1 MGLVNLRNANVL
13 ILSASAPLANEIKLL
28 LEKNKYKGVQ
38 SVSSVPEALQ
48 LIKSLKTDILIT
60 DNDLGATK
68 IEDLLPAISKAFP
81 KLKGVVLKS
90 KEKGESDYL
99 SFSEISCPVNS
110 TNLIKLLEQ
119 AMMEKMGIAVSTVA
133 IDIKY

>member
-13 ILSASAPLANEIKLL
+13 VLSASSTLANEIKIL
-28 LEKNKYKGVQ
+28 LEKNKYKGVK
-38 SVSSVPEALQ
+38 SVTSVPEALQ
-48 LIKSLKTDILIT
+48 LIRTLKTDILIT

-68 IEDLLPAISKAFP
+68 IDDLLMAIRKAFP
-81 KLKGVVLKS
+81 KLKVVVLNS

-99 SFSEISCPVNS
+99 SFAEISYPVNTS
-110 TNLIKLLEQ
+110 HLIKLLEQ
-119 AMMEKMGIAVSTVA
+119 AMMEKMGIAVSSVA